1 MACPPLPPNPV
12 PPLAAPSVPVDP
24 LWQFPSTVDNA
35 ASVSHR
41 LPSPMGCLIVLSF
54 TLSFRAKK

>member
-1 MACPPLPPNPV
+1 V